1 MDVGAWAD
9 GVGSWLAG
17 QWPAARALWVRQ
29 AGWMAG
35 LGVAFALL
43 TRLTP
48 CNRGMG
54 WWPSPYLLRSGLS
67 ADTGIARV
75 GFLAVLLLVQ
85 HGGRIEQRQVG

>member
-1 MDVGAWAD
+1 MTTCGD
-9 GVGSWLAG
+9 G
-17 QWPAARALWVRQ
+17 PAAGWV
-29 AGWMAG
+29 A
-35 LGVAFALL
+35 
-43 TRLTP
+43 TRP
-48 CNRGMG
+48 RNRGMG